1 MKKHYLVV
9 VIILSLLLF
18 VPLFLFKGFGNF
30 DFWWWMSFN
39 LVLLIGLALIFDKQY
54 LLFLAEDFSRNLIK
68 KVTIGLLSAVGL
80 YVVFYFGNHL
90 SRWMFSFA
98 DKGIEN
104 VYAFKGDVSVKRIFF
119 LMVLIIGPG
128 EELFWRGFLQRTL
141 SGRFG
146 NMWGVLVAALL
157 YSSVHIASGNFML
170 IMAALLCGIFWG
182 WLFLRFKS
190 MVVNII
196 SHTLWDIAV
205 FIFFPFG
212 S

>member
-1 MKKHYLVV
+1 MKKHYLAV

-18 VPLFLFKGFGNF
+18 VPLFLFGGLGYF
-30 DFWWWMSFN
+30 DFWWWMSSN
-39 LVLLIGLALIFDKQY
+39 LILLIGLGLILDKQY
-54 LLFLAEDFSRNLIK
+54 RLFLAKDLSHNLIK
-68 KVTIGLLSAVGL
+68 KVTIGLLSAVAL
-80 YVVFYFGNHL
+80 YFIFYFGNFL
-90 SRWMFSFA
+90 SRWIFSFA

-104 VYAFKGDVSVKRIFF
+104 VYAFKGDASVKRIFF

-128 EELFWRGFLQRTL
+128 EELFWRGFLQRAL
-141 SGRFG
+141 SNRFG
-146 NMWGVLVAALL
+146 NLWGFLFAALL
-157 YSSVHIASGNFML
+157 YSSVHVASGNIML
-170 IMAALLCGIFWG
+170 ILAALLCGLFWG
-182 WLFLRFKS
+182 WLFIRFKS